1 MKKNIIDHLPLL
13 KCFFKKEI
21 DFNFESYLIDK
32 YKFISYKKI
41 GVLRGLDNN
50 AEIFINYK
58 SNCVYLFLRGFLI
71 LKINF
76 IPKTKL
82 VTDLIIYNSLES
94 IKKNVNSVTP
104 KK

>member
-1 MKKNIIDHLPLL
+1 MKKNILYRLPIL
-13 KCFFKKEI
+13 KCFFKQKIE
-21 DFNFESYLIDK
+21 FNFESYLINK

-41 GVLRGLDNN
+41 GVLRDLDNN

-71 LKINF
+71 LKLNF

-94 IKKNVNSVTP
+94 IKK
-104 KK
+104 KH